1 MSKDTLFF
9 LSLTVAFPAIAGLIR
24 IRKIERIYY
33 PFLIYIFVSLA
44 NELLVGLAVDPLN
57 RAARTLNWNL
67 FNLFEATIF
76 ILQFYYWRVFDK
88 YKKGVF
94 VLLVLVLIGWLAENF
109 IFSSIYKFNPVFL
122 IAYSFILVLLSVQTI
137 NHIIVHQNRTI
148 LTRNAMFIICVAVA
162 IFFTYNIFV
171 FTLQAKGI
179 AKTNKE
185 LMTEVFEIRV
195 YINAFTNLL
204 FGLAICFM
212 PEKISRKNL
221 FSDARQKNSP
231 DL

>member
-1 MSKDTLFF
+1 MSKDTLFL

-24 IRKIERIYY
+24 IRKIEKIYY
-33 PFLIYIFVSLA
+33 PFLIYIFVSLV

-88 YKKGVF
+88 YKRGF
-94 VLLVLVLIGWLAENF
+94 YVLMALVLIGWLAENF
-109 IFSSIYKFNPVFL
+109 IVSSIYKFNPVFL
-122 IAYSFILVLLSVQTI
+122 IVYSFILVLLSVQTI

-148 LTRNAMFIICVAVA
+148 LSRNAMFIICVAVA

-185 LMTEVFEIRV
+185 LMTKVFEIRV

-221 FSDARQKNSP
+221 FSDAGQKNYPNS
-231 DL
+231 